1 MTEERRAGHT
11 KGGEHSVVNLTLEV
25 VGQSSGAGSTA
36 PSAHAESNF
45 EEVYTAYFGF
55 VWRSLQRLGVAHA
68 SLEDAAQDA
77 FVVVHR
83 RFADLRADASIKA
96 FLFSTAFRVAQSYR
110 RTVRR
115 KGTSSLDVELQVSGS
130 PGPYEHAVAARSLQL
145 VEQFVDSLD
154 EGKRVV
160 FVLAELEQMS
170 APEIAEALAVP
181 VNTVYS
187 RLRHA
192 RERFV
197 AFLAER
203 DNPYE

>member
-1 MTEERRAGHT
+1 
-11 KGGEHSVVNLTLEV
+11 VVEVTLEQAA
-25 VGQSSGAGSTA
+25 QSPGAGSSARSA
-36 PSAHAESNF
+36 PPDASF
-45 EEVYTAYFGF
+45 EDVYTAYFGF
-55 VWRSLQRLGVAHA
+55 VWRSLRRLGVAHA
-68 SLEDAAQDA
+68 VLEDAAQDT

-96 FLFSTAFRVAQSYR
+96 FLFSIAFRVAQSYR
-110 RTVRR
+110 RKVRR
-115 KGTSSLDVELQVSGS
+115 KGTHSLDVEQQVSND
-130 PGPYEHAVAARSLQL
+130 PGPFEHAVAARSLQL

-154 EGKRVV
+154 DNKRVV
-160 FVLAELEQMS
+160 FVLSELEQMS

-197 AFLAER
+197 AYLAER
-203 DNPYE
+203 GNPHA